1 MRSGGNFSPE
11 WSHLAPAPSYL
22 RIVVVATT
30 VGVTAGAAVVLSLID
45 HPTAEVSTT
54 TAAAHAIV
62 TIPRAVAKSSTAA
75 KDAVTPVKVAA
86 PVATQSSVTAPAVQN
101 PAPQNIAAQTPAVL
115 TPAIPAPATQPQMRA
130 QIQPAATAAV
140 APSVVSLSEGN
151 PVTATPEPT
160 DETVV
165 VPGVA
170 QAKKKH
176 AGAGKN
182 RQAQAPD
189 LGGMLRH
196 LFTTRSSSGR

>member
-11 WSHLAPAPSYL
+11 WGYLAPARSFL
-22 RIVVVATT
+22 HVVVVATA
-30 VGVTAGAAVVLSLID
+30 VGATAGAAVVLSLID

-54 TAAAHAIV
+54 TAAVHAIV
-62 TIPRAVAKSSTAA
+62 TIPRAVATSSTAV
-75 KDAVTPVKVAA
+75 KDALTPVKVAA
-86 PVATQSSVTAPAVQN
+86 PVATQSSVTAPA
-101 PAPQNIAAQTPAVL
+101 AQNIAAQTQAVL
-115 TPAIPAPATQPQMRA
+115 TPAIPTPATQPQMPA
-130 QIQPAATAAV
+130 QMQPVATAAV

-151 PVTATPEPT
+151 PVIATPQPT

-165 VPGVA
+165 VSGVA

-196 LFTTRSSSGR
+196 LFTTRSGSGR